1 MFATVPLLLGLNA
14 GCLSA
19 SEPVEA
25 APARPNVII
34 VLGDALRA
42 DKTGPYGYDAR
53 DTTPN
58 LDRFAGRSTVFSNAI
73 CQNAWTVP
81 SVASLFTQVEPQ
93 GHQVLRYQVE
103 KRVEMDTM
111 SLDHTTLA
119 EQFKAAGY
127 KTGALLKSKVI
138 DSSRGF
144 SQGFD
149 DFRVIDGV
157 QAHGVTGQ
165 QLTNAATAWIDRQ
178 KGGEPFFLY
187 LHYMDP
193 HSPYM
198 APEPLYGKY
207 ADGSYGGPFTGLHK
221 EIVPYQKGEKQATDA
236 DVQHLFDLYDAEV
249 EYFDQ
254 QFGRLM
260 KHLVSTGVDGNTIV
274 VVTADHGEAFSE
286 HGQYFHGNLYQ
297 ENVVVPFIVKA
308 PGAKA
313 RTLDAW
319 VEMIDIGATVAD
331 LAGVPKADHWMS
343 VSQADAVRG
352 GKPVKRLVYSEY
364 ANQKAVYDPSG
375 LKAIFG
381 DGAPQL
387 YDLKRDPHERKNLAQ
402 ARPQDLARLR
412 QAAVDRFNAG
422 KALSAN
428 FAATESQELSDDQ
441 VEALR
446 ALGYIE

>member
-1 MFATVPLLLGLNA
+1 MFAAVPLLLGLQA
-14 GCLSA
+14 GCLTA
-19 SEPVEA
+19 AEPAQA
-25 APARPNVII
+25 AARPNVII

-58 LDRFAGRSTVFSNAI
+58 LDRFATRSVVFSNTI

-103 KRVEMDTM
+103 QRVEMDTL

-127 KTGALLKSKVI
+127 STGALLKSQVI

-149 DFRVIDGV
+149 DFQVIPGV
-157 QAHGVTGQ
+157 QAHGETGQ
-165 QLTNAATAWIDRQ
+165 QLTDAAIGWIDDH
-178 KGGEPFFLY
+178 KADPFFLY

-207 ADGSYGGPFTGLHK
+207 ADGSYGGPFTGLHN
-221 EIVPYQKGEKQATDA
+221 EIVPYQKGQADATDA

-249 EYFDQ
+249 EYFDR

-260 KHLVSTGVDGNTIV
+260 KHLVLSGVDGKTIV
-274 VVTADHGEAFSE
+274 VVTGDHGEAFNE
-286 HGQYFHGNLYQ
+286 HGKFFHGNLYQ
-297 ENVVVPFIVKA
+297 ENVVVPFIIKA
-308 PGAKA
+308 PGSKA

-331 LAGVPKADHWMS
+331 LAGVPKADHWQS
-343 VSQADAVRG
+343 VSQARAVTG
-352 GKPVKRLVYSEY
+352 GNPVKRLVYSEY

-381 DGAPQL
+381 DGPAKL
-387 YDLKRDPHERKNLAQ
+387 YDLKKDPLEQKNLAQ
-402 ARPQDLARLR
+402 ARPADLERLR
-412 QAAVDRFNAG
+412 KEAVSRFNAS
-422 KALSAN
+422 KTLSGS
-428 FAATESQELSDDQ
+428 FSATEANELTDDQ

>member
-1 MFATVPLLLGLNA
+1 MFSALPLLLGLQA
-14 GCLSA
+14 GCLTA
-19 SEPVEA
+19 TEPVEA
-25 APARPNVII
+25 AARPNVII

-53 DTTPN
+53 DSTPN
-58 LDRFAGRSTVFSNAI
+58 LDRFSKRSVVFSNAI

-93 GHQVLRYQVE
+93 AHQVLRYQVE
-103 KRVEMDTM
+103 KRVEMDTL

-119 EQFKAAGY
+119 EQFQGAGY
-127 KTGALLKSKVI
+127 TTGALLKSKVV

-144 SQGFD
+144 SQGFED
-149 DFRVIDGV
+149 YRVLAGV
-157 QAHGVTGQ
+157 QAHGETGRQ
-165 QLTNAATAWIDRQ
+165 MTDAAIQWIDQQ
-178 KGGEPFFLY
+178 KGGKPFFLY

-207 ADGSYGGPFTGLHK
+207 ADAGYTGPFSGLHN
-221 EIVPYQKGEKQATDA
+221 EIVPYQRGEKSATEA
-236 DVQHLFDLYDAEV
+236 DIQHLFDLYDAEV
-249 EYFDQ
+249 EYFDR

-260 KHLVSTGVDGNTIV
+260 KHLVTSGVDGDTIV
-274 VVTADHGEAFSE
+274 VVTGDHGEAFAE

-297 ENVVVPFIVKA
+297 ENVVVPFIIKA
-308 PGAKA
+308 PGAQA
-313 RTLDAW
+313 RTLGAW

-331 LAGVPKADHWMS
+331 LAGVPKADHWQS
-343 VSQADAVRG
+343 VSQAAAVKG
-352 GKPVKRLVYSEY
+352 GKPVKRVVYSEY
-364 ANQKAVYDPSG
+364 ANQKAVYEPSG

-381 DGAPQL
+381 DGPPKL
-387 YDLKRDPHERKNLAQ
+387 YDLERDPLEQENLAL
-402 ARPQDLARLR
+402 ARPADLERLR
-412 QAAVDRFNAG
+412 KIAVERFNES
-422 KALSAN
+422 KQLSER
-428 FAATESQELSDDQ
+428 FSATETQELSDDQ